1 MTQKKTKTKKKFE
14 KKAPAEGGEV
24 VKEEKKDID
33 EHPLANGHYLIVK
46 YRDGSDR
53 LISLNLNF
61 RLIYMSYTVRFV
73 NVVFLHWLD
82 YWPPWENR
90 RE

>member
-53 LISLNLNF
+53 LVRVRKIYHSSLCPCIHATL
-61 RLIYMSYTVRFV
+61 YSSY
-73 NVVFLHWLD
+73 LSI
-82 YWPPWENR
+82 
-90 RE
+90 